1 MAVASRQ
8 PIAAVQQLTP
18 PSSSHG
24 ARGLW
29 DFAVP
34 VDSATAFP
42 SYEPPMSDDVASA
55 HPYSPRQ
62 PLASQPNGMSKS
74 SRANTVDS
82 QNQYSGENYAPH
94 TSNQGHERGRALGA
108 EDTVDGNEE
117 DGIKEYYKAHEKNG
131 SKSRGRKKSTKKHP
145 PGWTEA
151 EKDENN
157 WIHRDK
163 LKEIE
168 TKELEEFSMRVGRQ
182 SRSNSRSQSAAR
194 NQSRGR
200 ANSELTDTMSSG
212 DDRHDYPRMISPIP
226 AEDEEEE
233 PPHTG
238 WDIRSPAEIEAEREQ
253 FAARNNNVI
262 RPSTSRIPIA
272 KTSPLPVPHNFVD
285 RDQPLPRPR
294 NGSGSWESIAA
305 NGARV
310 RSGSM
315 SSQILLDDP
324 NAFGDAG
331 RSPVKSNFSMPTSP
345 VDAKAPKAK
354 TPAKATPGSRKTSG
368 PKSGAKPRNASAG
381 PRNTSGTSPVKRPGT
396 SGGSISRP
404 TTSHRPEGEAPWIAT
419 MYKPDPRLPPD
430 QQIIPTHAK
439 RMQQEQ
445 WETEGRVGSMYDKDF
460 RLLNTDEISNKRAS
474 SILPPIDLEKAQQDQ
489 TWPLPSPEKPKLD
502 PIETTM
508 SKSPTNEQGKF
519 KLTPT
524 ISQGPTFPPRAP
536 SRAQEPKVAPPIAP
550 VTPKDTIRLPEPPEP
565 EKEKK
570 GCCCIVM

>member
-1 MAVASRQ
+1 MQ
-8 PIAAVQQLTP
+8 K
-18 PSSSHG
+18 
-24 ARGLW
+24 
-29 DFAVP
+29 
-34 VDSATAFP
+34 TAFP
-42 SYEPPMSDDVASA
+42 DYEPPMSDDVVSA

-62 PLASQPNGMSKS
+62 PLASHSNGMSKPN
-74 SRANTVDS
+74 RANTFDS
-82 QNQYSGENYAPH
+82 QNQYQSENYAPH
-94 TSNQGHERGRALGA
+94 ASSQSFERGRAVGA
-108 EDTVDGNEE
+108 VDAADANDE
-117 DGIKEYYKAHEKNG
+117 DGMKEYYKTHEKNG
-131 SKSRGRKKSTKKHP
+131 SKSRGRKKDVAKKLP
-145 PGWTEA
+145 SGWTEA
-151 EKDENN
+151 ERDENN

-163 LKEIE
+163 LKQIE
-168 TKELEEFSMRVGRQ
+168 TRELEEFSMRVGRA

-200 ANSELTDTMSSG
+200 ANSELTDTMSNG

-233 PPHTG
+233 PPHRG

-253 FAARNNNVI
+253 FSARSNTI
-262 RPSTSRIPIA
+262 RPSTSRIPVA
-272 KTSPLPVPHNFVD
+272 KTSPLPVPLTFVD

-315 SSQILLDDP
+315 SSQLLLDDP
-324 NAFGDAG
+324 Q

-345 VDAKAPKAK
+345 VDVHAPKAK
-354 TPAKATPGSRKTSG
+354 TPGKATPGSRKASGPSG
-368 PKSGAKPRNASAG
+368 PKSGLKPRNASAG
-381 PRNTSGTSPVKRPGT
+381 PRNVSGTSPVKRPTT
-396 SGGSISRP
+396 SGGSVSRP

-445 WETEGRVGSMYDKDF
+445 WENEGRVGSMYDKEF
-460 RLLNTDEISNKRAS
+460 RLLNTDEISNKRTS
-474 SILPPIDLEKAQQDQ
+474 SILPPLDLEKAQQDQ
-489 TWPLPSPEKPKLD
+489 TWPLPSPEKAKFDSVDTP
-502 PIETTM
+502 T
-508 SKSPTNEQGKF
+508 SKSPTNDQGKF

-524 ISQGPTFPPRAP
+524 ISQGPTFPSRAP
-536 SRAQEPKVAPPIAP
+536 SRAQEPKIAPPIAP
-550 VTPKDTIRLPEPPEP
+550 VPPKNTVRLPEPPETKT
-565 EKEKK
+565 EKR